1 MPQMT
6 WSTGRSFVTS
16 VRRAEE
22 PAAISTISPSPAPT
36 ASTAT
41 TWLPAGWN
49 LPSTSRASS
58 SFNPESPASLRVLT
72 TVPST
77 FARIIAGPLA
87 LVRRGLGPPD
97 RQRVLELRVRA
108 WDDVHR
114 DHVADLRSRSRSGFG
129 GRAHRGDVAAHHG
142 GHVAAA
148 DLLVVDQ
155 GHACGLHHGVRGLDH
170 GDEAPRL
177 DQAQRFFHRNL
188 RSTVQGADVRRVR
201 ITDSSS
207 AAGAGMTCPCRKSP
221 IAAAAAEPA

>member
-16 VRRAEE
+16 VSRAEE
-22 PAAISTISPSPAPT
+22 PAAMSTISPSPAPT

-77 FARIIAGPLA
+77 LARIIGQESWSSRALASA
-87 LVRRGLGPPD
+87 LVRSGLGPPD
-97 RQRVLELRVRA
+97 RQRVLELRVRPR
-108 WDDVHR
+108 DDVHG
-114 DHVADLRSRSRSGFG
+114 HHLADLRRGRGTGLG
-129 GRAHRGDVAAHHG
+129 GRAHGGDVAAHDR

-148 DLLVVDQ
+148 DLFVVNQRD
-155 GHACGLHHGVRGLDH
+155 
-170 GDEAPRL
+170 PR
-177 DQAQRFFHRNL
+177 
-188 RSTVQGADVRRVR
+188 
-201 ITDSSS
+201 
-207 AAGAGMTCPCRKSP
+207 
-221 IAAAAAEPA
+221 

>member
-22 PAAISTISPSPAPT
+22 PAAIKTISPSPAPT

-77 FARIIAGPLA
+77 FARIIGNEPASA
-87 LVRRGLGPPD
+87 LVGRGLGAPD
-97 RQRVLELRVRA
+97 RQRVLELTVRA
-108 WDDVHR
+108 RDDVHR
-114 DHVADLRSRSRSGFG
+114 DHLADLRCRSGPG
-129 GRAHRGDVAAHHG
+129 LGRGANGGDVAAHHG
-142 GHVAAA
+142 GHVAAT
-148 DLLVVDQ
+148 DLFIVNQ
-155 GHACGLHHGVRGLDH
+155 GHACRLHHGIRRLDH

-177 DQAQRFFHRNL
+177 
-188 RSTVQGADVRRVR
+188 
-201 ITDSSS
+201 
-207 AAGAGMTCPCRKSP
+207 
-221 IAAAAAEPA
+221 